1 MAIIGVIGAEHSLK
15 NSNWT
20 ASLVEASRR
29 AVKAAWEQVWEIRR
43 HNQRRVLEAFRQ
55 ARISEFDLNGTTG
68 YGYHDPSRKAVEEI
82 YCTVFGTEAAIVRP
96 QIVSGT
102 HAIAASLFGVCRPGS
117 EILSATGSPYDT
129 LKRIIS
135 GPGPSLADWG
145 ITYREVDLSP
155 AGRCVPEAILAAINK
170 NTSVVMFQR
179 SKGYTVRPAL
189 SARHIAETATLVKK
203 AAPHVTTF
211 VDNCYGEFVEEWEP
225 TQIGGVDLLAGSLIK
240 NPGGTLAIAGG
251 YITGRRHL
259 VSLAADAA
267 IAPGLG
273 LKVGP
278 MLGLGR
284 NLLQG
289 FYFAPLFVAEA
300 LCGGI
305 LAAHLFAE
313 LGFAVEP
320 AWNGERADNVQA
332 LLLGSPEAVLAFCKA
347 VQNSSPIDSTATPV
361 PANLPG
367 YQDPVVMAAGTFV
380 QGASSEL
387 SADAP
392 MRPPYAVFMQ
402 GGSSREQIEVAL
414 ETALEYLQQGGYLQI
429 SR

>member
-1 MAIIGVIGAEHSLK
+1 MK
-15 NSNWT
+15 KSNWT
-20 ASLVEASRR
+20 TSLIEESRR
-29 AVKAAWEQVWEIRR
+29 AVKEVWEKVLEVRR
-43 HNQRRVLEAFRQ
+43 HNQRRVLQAFKN
-55 ARISEFDLNGTTG
+55 ARIGEFDLNGTTG
-68 YGYHDPSRKAVEEI
+68 YGYHDPSRKAVEAV
-82 YCTVFGTEAAIVRP
+82 YCTVFGTEAAVVRP

-102 HAIAASLFGVCRPGS
+102 HAIAASLFGLCRPGS

-145 ITYREVDLSP
+145 ITYREVALSDE
-155 AGRCVPEAILAAINK
+155 GRCVPEDILQAITK
-170 NTSVVMFQR
+170 DTGVVMFQR
-179 SKGYTVRPAL
+179 SKGYSWRPAL
-189 SARHIAETATLVKK
+189 SAWHIAETAALIKK
-203 AAPHVTTF
+203 EAPHVTTF

-225 TQIGGVDLLAGSLIK
+225 TQIGGVDLMAGSLIK
-240 NPGGTLAIAGG
+240 NPGGTLAPSGG

-259 VSLAADAA
+259 VSQAADAA
-267 IAPGLG
+267 VAPGLG

-300 LCGGI
+300 LCGGV
-305 LAAHLFAE
+305 LAAHLFST

-320 AWNGERADNVQA
+320 AWNGERADSVQA
-332 LLLGSPEAVLAFCKA
+332 LLLGSPEAVSAFCRA

-367 YQDPVVMAAGTFV
+367 YQDPVIMAAGTFV

-402 GGSSREQIEVAL
+402 GGSAREQIEIAL
-414 ETALEYLQQGGYLQI
+414 ETALEYLQQAGCLQI
-429 SR
+429 GR